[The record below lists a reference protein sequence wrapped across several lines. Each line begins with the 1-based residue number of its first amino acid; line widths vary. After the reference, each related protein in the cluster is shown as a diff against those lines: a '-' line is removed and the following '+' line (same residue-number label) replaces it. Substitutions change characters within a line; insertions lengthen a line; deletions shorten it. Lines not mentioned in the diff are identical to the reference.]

1 MIMDKIMSLIQ
12 LVLAVLML
20 ICLFIWGIGHLIM
33 GTIGLFGFVVVC
45 GFASLIWAMV
55 RQLWKEYKEESD
67 K

>member
-12 LVLAVLML
+12 LVMAVFML
-20 ICLFIWGIGHLIM
+20 ICLIIWGIAHLIM
-33 GTIGLFGFVVVC
+33 GTIGFIGFLEVC
-45 GFASLIWAMV
+45 AVAQLIWVMV